1 MDENTENTTQV
12 TESND
17 SAPAADNTPAE
28 TATSEDYGSDALLVQ
43 IDAFRDKAVKLSGLI
58 GAKQKKVVAL
68 EALVKEREADIA
80 AKEEQIASLQSELD
94 SKQKEA
100 DTLVTTVETQVD
112 RMLTSVKADISD
124 LNQNISDKISEEN
137 QAGSEKIENL
147 LNTVNNSVTE
157 IKQTLADSSESL
169 SLEEVKQELSE
180 KIHSENVKVFR
191 NIQDTMKEMDHSEEM
206 DISFEEKY
214 QALKSKF
221 IFTIIVLFADLGVG
235 IVILLHSLG
244 IF

>member
-1 MDENTENTTQV
+1 MDENTDITTG
-12 TESND
+12 
-17 SAPAADNTPAE
+17 
-28 TATSEDYGSDALLVQ
+28 EDYGSDALLVQ

-68 EALVKEREADIA
+68 EALVKQREADIA
-80 AKEEQIASLQSELD
+80 DKEEQIAALQSELD

-100 DTLVTTVETQVD
+100 DALVTTVETQVD
-112 RMLTSVKADISD
+112 RMLTSVKADLSD

-137 QAGSEKIENL
+137 QAGADKLETL
-147 LNTVNNSVTE
+147 LNTVNTSVGE
-157 IKQTLADSSESL
+157 IKETLANSSEGI
-169 SLEEVKQELSE
+169 SLEDVKQELSE

-191 NIQDTMKEMDHSEEM
+191 NIQDTMKEMDHSEEQE
-206 DISFEEKY
+206 ISFEEKY
-214 QALKSKF
+214 QAMKSRF
-221 IFTIIVLFADLGVG
+221 IGILVVLIVNFGVS

>member
-1 MDENTENTTQV
+1 MDENTDITTGG
-12 TESND
+12 
-17 SAPAADNTPAE
+17 
-28 TATSEDYGSDALLVQ
+28 DYGSDALLVQ

-80 AKEEQIASLQSELD
+80 DKEEQIAALQSELD

-100 DTLVTTVETQVD
+100 DALVTTVETQVD
-112 RMLTSVKADISD
+112 RMLTSVKADLSD

-137 QAGSEKIENL
+137 QAGADKLETL
-147 LNTVNNSVTE
+147 LNTVNTSVGE
-157 IKQTLADSSESL
+157 IKETLANSSEGI
-169 SLEEVKQELSE
+169 SLEDVKQELSE

-191 NIQDTMKEMDHSEEM
+191 NIQDTMKEMDHSEEQE
-206 DISFEEKY
+206 ISFEEKY
-214 QALKSKF
+214 QAMKSRF
-221 IFTIIVLFADLGVG
+221 IGILVVLIVNFGVS

>member
-1 MDENTENTTQV
+1 MDENAVNSTPEV
-12 TESND
+12 TD
-17 SAPAADNTPAE
+17 TE
-28 TATSEDYGSDALLVQ
+28 TATNEDYGSDALLVQ
-43 IDAFRDKAVKLSGLI
+43 IDAFRDKAIKLSGLI

-68 EALVKEREADIA
+68 EALVKEREADIS

-94 SKQKEA
+94 EKQREA
-100 DTLVTTVETQVD
+100 DTLVTTVESQVD
-112 RMLTSVKADISD
+112 RMLTSVKSDLND

-137 QAGSEKIENL
+137 QAGADKLETL
-147 LNTVNNSVTE
+147 LGTVSTSVNE
-157 IKQTLADSSESL
+157 IKETLATSQEAL
-169 SLEEVKQELSE
+169 SLEDVKRELSD

-221 IFTIIVLFADLGVG
+221 IATLVVLIADFGVS
-235 IVILLHSLG
+235 IVILLHTLG
-244 IF
+244 LF

>member
-1 MDENTENTTQV
+1 MDENTDITTG
-12 TESND
+12 
-17 SAPAADNTPAE
+17 
-28 TATSEDYGSDALLVQ
+28 EDYGSDALLVQ

-80 AKEEQIASLQSELD
+80 DKEEQIAALQSELD

-100 DTLVTTVETQVD
+100 DALVTTVETQVD
-112 RMLTSVKADISD
+112 RLLTSVKADLSD

-137 QAGSEKIENL
+137 QAGADKLETL
-147 LNTVNNSVTE
+147 LNTVNTSVGE
-157 IKQTLADSSESL
+157 IKETLANSSEGI
-169 SLEEVKQELSE
+169 SLEDVKQELSE

-191 NIQDTMKEMDHSEEM
+191 NIQDTMKEMDHSEEQE
-206 DISFEEKY
+206 ISFEEKY
-214 QALKSKF
+214 QAMKSRF
-221 IFTIIVLFADLGVG
+221 IGILVVLIVNFGVS

>member
-1 MDENTENTTQV
+1 MDENTDITTG
-12 TESND
+12 
-17 SAPAADNTPAE
+17 
-28 TATSEDYGSDALLVQ
+28 EDYGSDALLVQ

-80 AKEEQIASLQSELD
+80 DKEEQIAALQSELD

-100 DTLVTTVETQVD
+100 DALVTTVETQVD
-112 RMLTSVKADISD
+112 RMLTSVKADLSD

-137 QAGSEKIENL
+137 QAGADKLETL
-147 LNTVNNSVTE
+147 LNTVNTSVGE
-157 IKQTLADSSESL
+157 IKETLANSSEGI
-169 SLEEVKQELSE
+169 SLEDVKQELSE

-206 DISFEEKY
+206 EISFEEKY
-214 QALKSKF
+214 QAMKSRF
-221 IFTIIVLFADLGVG
+221 IGILVVLIVNFGVS

>member
-1 MDENTENTTQV
+1 MDENTDITTG
-12 TESND
+12 
-17 SAPAADNTPAE
+17 
-28 TATSEDYGSDALLVQ
+28 EDYGSDALLVQ

-80 AKEEQIASLQSELD
+80 DKEEQIAALQSELD

-100 DTLVTTVETQVD
+100 DALVTTVETQVD
-112 RMLTSVKADISD
+112 RMLTSVKADLSD
-124 LNQNISDKISEEN
+124 LNQNISAKISEEN
-137 QAGSEKIENL
+137 QAGADKLETL
-147 LNTVNNSVTE
+147 LNTVNTSVGE
-157 IKQTLADSSESL
+157 IKETLANSSEGI
-169 SLEEVKQELSE
+169 SLEDVKQELSE

-191 NIQDTMKEMDHSEEM
+191 NIQDTMKEMDHSEEQE
-206 DISFEEKY
+206 ISFEEKY
-214 QALKSKF
+214 QAMKSRF
-221 IFTIIVLFADLGVG
+221 IGILVVLIVNFGVS

>member
-1 MDENTENTTQV
+1 MDENTDITTG
-12 TESND
+12 
-17 SAPAADNTPAE
+17 
-28 TATSEDYGSDALLVQ
+28 EDYGSDALLVQ

-80 AKEEQIASLQSELD
+80 DKEEQIAALQSELD

-100 DTLVTTVETQVD
+100 DALVTTVETQVD
-112 RMLTSVKADISD
+112 RMLTSVKADLSD

-137 QAGSEKIENL
+137 QAGADKLETL
-147 LNTVNNSVTE
+147 LNTVNTSVGE
-157 IKQTLADSSESL
+157 IKETLANSSEGI
-169 SLEEVKQELSE
+169 SLEDVKQELSE

-191 NIQDTMKEMDHSEEM
+191 NIQDTMKEMDHSEEQE
-206 DISFEEKY
+206 ISFEEKY
-214 QALKSKF
+214 QAMKSRF
-221 IFTIIVLFADLGVG
+221 IGILVVLIVNFGVSV
-235 IVILLHSLG
+235 VILLHSLG

>member
-1 MDENTENTTQV
+1 MDENTDITTG
-12 TESND
+12 
-17 SAPAADNTPAE
+17 
-28 TATSEDYGSDALLVQ
+28 EDYGSDALLVQ

-80 AKEEQIASLQSELD
+80 DKEEQIAALQSELD

-100 DTLVTTVETQVD
+100 DALVTTVETQVD
-112 RMLTSVKADISD
+112 RMLTSVKADLSD

-137 QAGSEKIENL
+137 QAGADKLETL
-147 LNTVNNSVTE
+147 LNTVNTSVGE
-157 IKQTLADSSESL
+157 IKDTLANSSEGI
-169 SLEEVKQELSE
+169 SLEDVKQELSE

-191 NIQDTMKEMDHSEEM
+191 NIQDTMKEMDHSEEQE
-206 DISFEEKY
+206 ISFEEKY
-214 QALKSKF
+214 QAMKSRF
-221 IFTIIVLFADLGVG
+221 IGILVVLIVNFGVS

>member
-1 MDENTENTTQV
+1 MDENTDITT
-12 TESND
+12 T
-17 SAPAADNTPAE
+17 
-28 TATSEDYGSDALLVQ
+28 EDYDGSDALLVQ

-80 AKEEQIASLQSELD
+80 DKEEQIASLQSELD

-100 DTLVTTVETQVD
+100 DALVTTVETQVD
-112 RMLTSVKADISD
+112 RMLTSVKSDLSD

-137 QAGSEKIENL
+137 QAGADKLENL
-147 LNTVNNSVTE
+147 LNTVNTSVDE
-157 IKQTLADSSESL
+157 IKETLANSSESI
-169 SLEEVKQELSE
+169 SLEDVKQELSD

-191 NIQDTMKEMDHSEEM
+191 NIQDTMKEMDHSEEI

-214 QALKSKF
+214 QSLKSRF
-221 IFTIIVLFADLGVG
+221 IALLVVLIANFGVSV
-235 IVILLHSLG
+235 VILLHSLG

>member
-1 MDENTENTTQV
+1 MDENTDITTG
-12 TESND
+12 
-17 SAPAADNTPAE
+17 
-28 TATSEDYGSDALLVQ
+28 EDYGSDALLVQ

-80 AKEEQIASLQSELD
+80 DKEEQIAALQSELD

-100 DTLVTTVETQVD
+100 DALVTTVETQVD
-112 RMLTSVKADISD
+112 RMLTSVKADLSD
-124 LNQNISDKISEEN
+124 LNQNISNKISEEN
-137 QAGSEKIENL
+137 QAGADKLETL
-147 LNTVNNSVTE
+147 LNTVNTSVGE
-157 IKQTLADSSESL
+157 IKETLANSSEGI
-169 SLEEVKQELSE
+169 SLEDVKQELSE

-191 NIQDTMKEMDHSEEM
+191 NIQDTMKEMDHSEEQE
-206 DISFEEKY
+206 ISFEEKY
-214 QALKSKF
+214 QAMKSRF
-221 IFTIIVLFADLGVG
+221 IGILVVLIVNFGVS

>member
-1 MDENTENTTQV
+1 MDENTDITTG
-12 TESND
+12 
-17 SAPAADNTPAE
+17 
-28 TATSEDYGSDALLVQ
+28 EDYGSDALLVQ

-80 AKEEQIASLQSELD
+80 DKEEQIAALQSELD

-100 DTLVTTVETQVD
+100 DALVTTVETQVD
-112 RMLTSVKADISD
+112 RMLTSVKADLSD

-137 QAGSEKIENL
+137 QAGADKLETL
-147 LNTVNNSVTE
+147 LNTVNTSVGE
-157 IKQTLADSSESL
+157 IKETLANSSEGI
-169 SLEEVKQELSE
+169 SLEDVKQELSE

-191 NIQDTMKEMDHSEEM
+191 NIQDTMKEMDHSEEQE
-206 DISFEEKY
+206 ISFEEKY
-214 QALKSKF
+214 QAMKSRF
-221 IFTIIVLFADLGVG
+221 IGILVVLIVNFGVS

>member
-1 MDENTENTTQV
+1 MDENAVN
-12 TESND
+12 S
-17 SAPAADNTPAE
+17 TPEVKDTE
-28 TATSEDYGSDALLVQ
+28 TATNEDYGSDALLVQ
-43 IDAFRDKAVKLSGLI
+43 IDAFRDKAIKLSGLI

-68 EALVKEREADIA
+68 EALVKEREADIS

-94 SKQKEA
+94 EKQREA
-100 DTLVTTVETQVD
+100 DTLVTTVESQVD
-112 RMLTSVKADISD
+112 RMLTSVKSDLND

-137 QAGSEKIENL
+137 QAGADKLETL
-147 LNTVNNSVTE
+147 LGTVSTSVNE
-157 IKQTLADSSESL
+157 IKETLATSQEAL
-169 SLEEVKQELSE
+169 SLEDVKRELSD

-221 IFTIIVLFADLGVG
+221 IATLVVLIADFGVS
-235 IVILLHSLG
+235 IVILLHTLG
-244 IF
+244 LF

>member
-1 MDENTENTTQV
+1 MDENTDITTG
-12 TESND
+12 
-17 SAPAADNTPAE
+17 
-28 TATSEDYGSDALLVQ
+28 EDYGSDALLVQ

-68 EALVKEREADIA
+68 EALVKQREADIA
-80 AKEEQIASLQSELD
+80 DKEEQIASLQSELD

-100 DTLVTTVETQVD
+100 DALVTTVETQVD
-112 RMLTSVKADISD
+112 RMLTSVKADLSD

-137 QAGSEKIENL
+137 QAGADKLETL
-147 LNTVNNSVTE
+147 LNTVNTSVGE
-157 IKQTLADSSESL
+157 IKETLANSSEGI
-169 SLEEVKQELSE
+169 SLEDVKQELSE

-191 NIQDTMKEMDHSEEM
+191 NIQDTMKEMDHSEEQE
-206 DISFEEKY
+206 ISFEEKY
-214 QALKSKF
+214 QAMKSRF
-221 IFTIIVLFADLGVG
+221 IGILVVLIVNFGVS

>member
-1 MDENTENTTQV
+1 MDENTDITTG
-12 TESND
+12 
-17 SAPAADNTPAE
+17 
-28 TATSEDYGSDALLVQ
+28 EDYGSDALLVQ

-68 EALVKEREADIA
+68 EALVKQREADIA
-80 AKEEQIASLQSELD
+80 DKEEQIAALQSELD

-100 DTLVTTVETQVD
+100 DALVMTVETQVD
-112 RMLTSVKADISD
+112 RMLTSVKADLSD

-137 QAGSEKIENL
+137 QAGADKLETL
-147 LNTVNNSVTE
+147 LNTVNTSVGE
-157 IKQTLADSSESL
+157 IKETLANSSEGI
-169 SLEEVKQELSE
+169 SLEDVKQELSE

-191 NIQDTMKEMDHSEEM
+191 NIQDTMKEMDHSEEQE
-206 DISFEEKY
+206 ISFEEKY
-214 QALKSKF
+214 QAMKSRF
-221 IFTIIVLFADLGVG
+221 IGILVVLIVNFGVS

>member
-1 MDENTENTTQV
+1 MDENTDITTG
-12 TESND
+12 
-17 SAPAADNTPAE
+17 
-28 TATSEDYGSDALLVQ
+28 EDYGSDALLVQ

-68 EALVKEREADIA
+68 EALVKQREADIA
-80 AKEEQIASLQSELD
+80 DKEEQMAALQSELD

-100 DTLVTTVETQVD
+100 DALVTTVETQVD
-112 RMLTSVKADISD
+112 RMLTSVKADLSD

-137 QAGSEKIENL
+137 QAGADKLETL
-147 LNTVNNSVTE
+147 LNTVNTSVGE
-157 IKQTLADSSESL
+157 IKETLANSSEGI
-169 SLEEVKQELSE
+169 SLEDVKQELSE

-191 NIQDTMKEMDHSEEM
+191 NIQDTMKEMDHSEEQE
-206 DISFEEKY
+206 ISFEEKY
-214 QALKSKF
+214 QAMKSRF
-221 IFTIIVLFADLGVG
+221 IGILVVLIVNFGVS

>member
-1 MDENTENTTQV
+1 MDENTDITTG
-12 TESND
+12 
-17 SAPAADNTPAE
+17 
-28 TATSEDYGSDALLVQ
+28 EDYGSDALLVQ

-68 EALVKEREADIA
+68 EALVKQREADIA
-80 AKEEQIASLQSELD
+80 DKEEQIAALQSELD

-100 DTLVTTVETQVD
+100 DALVTTVETQVD
-112 RMLTSVKADISD
+112 RMLTSVKADLSD

-137 QAGSEKIENL
+137 QAGADKLETL
-147 LNTVNNSVTE
+147 LNTVNTSVGE
-157 IKQTLADSSESL
+157 IKETLANSSEGI
-169 SLEEVKQELSE
+169 SLEDVKQELSE

-214 QALKSKF
+214 QAMKSRF
-221 IFTIIVLFADLGVG
+221 IGILVVLIVNFGVS

>member
-1 MDENTENTTQV
+1 MDENTDITTG
-12 TESND
+12 
-17 SAPAADNTPAE
+17 
-28 TATSEDYGSDALLVQ
+28 EDYGSDALLVQ
-43 IDAFRDKAVKLSGLI
+43 IDAFRDKAIKLSGLI

-80 AKEEQIASLQSELD
+80 DKEEQIAALQSELD

-100 DTLVTTVETQVD
+100 DALVTTVETQVD
-112 RMLTSVKADISD
+112 RMLTSVKADLSD

-137 QAGSEKIENL
+137 QAGADKLETL
-147 LNTVNNSVTE
+147 LNTVNTSVGE
-157 IKQTLADSSESL
+157 IKETLANSSEGI
-169 SLEEVKQELSE
+169 SLEDVKQELSE

-191 NIQDTMKEMDHSEEM
+191 NIQDTMKEMDHSEEQE
-206 DISFEEKY
+206 ISFEEKY
-214 QALKSKF
+214 QAMKSRF
-221 IFTIIVLFADLGVG
+221 IGILVVLIVNFGVS

>member
-1 MDENTENTTQV
+1 MDENTDITTG
-12 TESND
+12 
-17 SAPAADNTPAE
+17 
-28 TATSEDYGSDALLVQ
+28 EDYGSDALLVQ

-80 AKEEQIASLQSELD
+80 DKEEQIAALQSELD

-112 RMLTSVKADISD
+112 RMLTSVKADLSD

-137 QAGSEKIENL
+137 QAGADKLETL
-147 LNTVNNSVTE
+147 LNTVNNSVGE
-157 IKQTLADSSESL
+157 IKETLANSSEGI
-169 SLEEVKQELSE
+169 SLEDVKQELSE

-191 NIQDTMKEMDHSEEM
+191 NIQDTMKEMDHSEEQE
-206 DISFEEKY
+206 ISFEEKY
-214 QALKSKF
+214 QAMKSRF
-221 IFTIIVLFADLGVG
+221 IGILVVLIVNFGVS